1 MRDETKEITNNKTP
15 LYVTLSTAAKMMGVS
30 NLYLGYLMRNKLIDV
45 GVVIKEQGKKKRK
58 YLVNV
63 EKLKAL

>member
-1 MRDETKEITNNKTP
+1 MRDETKETTNNGTP
-15 LYVTLSTAAKMMGVS
+15 LYVTLWTAAKMMGIS
-30 NLYLGYLMRNKLIDV
+30 TLYLGYLMRNKLIDV

>member
-1 MRDETKEITNNKTP
+1 MRDETKEITKNEPP
-15 LYVTLSTAAKMMGVS
+15 LYVTLSTAAKMMGIS

>member
-1 MRDETKEITNNKTP
+1 
-15 LYVTLSTAAKMMGVS
+15 MMGIS
-30 NLYLGYLMRNKLIDV
+30 TLYLGYLMRNKLIDV